1 MNKQSNKTSIH
12 NENANLVDE
21 LTPEEEAMNEDNH
34 DDLYEPYAEYGE
46 EFEDEP
52 IFEKT
57 NRQKGIRKVRD

>member
-1 MNKQSNKTSIH
+1 MNKQANKTSIH

-21 LTPEEEAMNEDNH
+21 LTSEEEAMNEANC

-46 EFEDEP
+46 EFEDDP